1 MAENVVN
8 AQLSVADRQAVLA
21 AITTI
26 KEKLPFLTDISPEE
40 RRTLPKMGDKSRA
53 FVSKALELATQN
65 QGILPRSFDLE
76 AMQRDVELTEGLYP
90 ILLALTQLLELVEDT
105 YVIAGSEA
113 YTAALLVYSYA
124 KASGKEAG
132 LDEAID
138 NLGRRFARK
147 TRPNGQTINP
157 ATSN

>member
-147 TRPNGQTINP
+147 ARRNGQTINP
-157 ATSN
+157 ATP